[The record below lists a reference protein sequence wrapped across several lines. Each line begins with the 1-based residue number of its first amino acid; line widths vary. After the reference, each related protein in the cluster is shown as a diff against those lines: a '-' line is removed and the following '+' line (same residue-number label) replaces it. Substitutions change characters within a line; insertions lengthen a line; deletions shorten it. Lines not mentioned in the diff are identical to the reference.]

1 MEIRTGDPELA
12 REINKA
18 HVLNLLRGREMI
30 SRADITRALQLSKVT
45 VSAVVSELIEEGLVK
60 EIGEGNSLP
69 SGEESLGSSP

>member
-1 MEIRTGDPELA
+1 M
-12 REINKA
+12 
-18 HVLNLLRGREMI
+18 M

-69 SGEESLGSSP
+69 SGGKKASAPLPEYGSEVCDWNRCRQDEHRLRHEQPPR